1 MEQQYLHHM
10 DIQHADRSITQEDK
24 LFYPVPRKIY
34 RHNTALKDP
43 KGKYLTYVSKG
54 SYHFKLLKL
63 LLKVHTDKET
73 WLAVPTTGFIKT
85 VQKMAMVP
93 CYHIWEARSRLRKW
107 AAAGMQVTPWWPYS
121 ASLIPLYWESPI
133 QRNEIQM
140 SLEGAM
146 ALLFHEPVPVK
157 GNLSFSKRQCFYR
170 AQQQPSDY
178 WTRRVSH
185 A

>member
-10 DIQHADRSITQEDK
+10 DIQHADWSITQEDK

-43 KGKYLTYVSKG
+43 KGKYLTYVSED
-54 SYHFKLLKL
+54 SYKFKLLKL

-73 WLAVPTTGFIKT
+73 WPAVPATGFIKT
-85 VQKMAMVP
+85 VQKMAMLL

-107 AAAGMQVTPWWPYS
+107 AAAGMQAAPGWPYS
-121 ASLIPLYWESPI
+121 TSLIPLCWESPI
-133 QRNEIQM
+133 QRSEIWM

-146 ALLFHEPVPVK
+146 ALLFPEPVPVK
-157 GNLSFSKRQCFYR
+157 GNLSFSKRQRFHR
-170 AQQQPSDY
+170 AQPQPGDY
-178 WTRRVSH
+178 WSRRVSH